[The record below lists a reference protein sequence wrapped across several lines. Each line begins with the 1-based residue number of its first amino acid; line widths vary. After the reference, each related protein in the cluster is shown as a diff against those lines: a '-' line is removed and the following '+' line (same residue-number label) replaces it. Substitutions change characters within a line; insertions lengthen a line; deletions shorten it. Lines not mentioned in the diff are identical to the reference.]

1 VTLSPSCGREDIE
14 RCEENEGGV
23 SAHLLVEPQTDRVPV
38 RLHKLLR
45 RRRIRL
51 AALLGLLRLH
61 NSLETRLHRCEVHA
75 KLLILHF
82 LLLNPLDI
90 VRELLN
96 LAPASLS
103 GRKVGRGGG
112 RGREVGGESLE
123 EVGGPGGGNFLQ
135 GTGGEGSGGRGKFGE
150 VVGEEVRLTG
160 ADDDL
165 SSVEGRKVSISEA
178 GRKEENSP
186 CRQHR

>member
-1 VTLSPSCGREDIE
+1 VTLSPSCRREDIE

-61 NSLETRLHRCEVHA
+61 NSLETR
-75 KLLILHF
+75 HF